1 MKSLKDTFGH
11 FITYCWCGCGVESQ
25 DLITYSDLNVSIDA
39 DDRIRSLQQSTSNLL
54 PALLGNETQSESDP
68 RQRRHTFI
76 ANSNRTL
83 LNMFSRCVI
92 EAGKFPDEWT
102 LQSYTGLQSWMYLH
116 SNQHSVQQLCE
127 VLQRMCLT
135 HDYNHKQKIVFN
147 IQVITAEASHA
158 IGANQLALC
167 IYDQAQTLSNR
178 DLNRSGG
185 PTISVTDLERHQI
198 AKKLKDLGEK
208 LEFSAQFQAEIISR
222 QRNLREVSNVP
233 NFVRLL
239 NMVQAV
245 NEEESHHIWRQ
256 IVLHVAR
263 VLDSALESAAQLFKY
278 AYSLPHNSLQCANML
293 YVALNIYLLAKGRH
307 SFDDPRQLDVFKLLN
322 DIAADF
328 ELYGD
333 QSKQFSPL
341 HKMAHVWGTAAVA
354 YYLNKKKHEYELCS
368 SVMRVTFETL
378 GIYFLSSGIESL
390 CLLAREYAPEF
401 CDMMANS
408 PNVKLRSPDCIYH
421 VRRRFRDVNTCISF
435 STDEVERMV
444 AELINIDASNN
455 TE

>member
-1 MKSLKDTFGH
+1 MMAR
-11 FITYCWCGCGVESQ
+11 CGSHISAEPQ
-25 DLITYSDLNVSIDA
+25 DLITYSDLNVSIGA
-39 DDRIRSLQQSTSNLL
+39 DDRIRSLQESTSNLL
-54 PALLGNETQSESDP
+54 PALLENETQRESDP
-68 RQRRHTFI
+68 RQQRHTLI
-76 ANSNRTL
+76 ANYNRRL
-83 LNMFSRCVI
+83 LNIFSLCVM

-127 VLQRMCLT
+127 ALQRICLT

-158 IGANQLALC
+158 VGANQLALC
-167 IYDQAQTLSNR
+167 IYDQAQTLSNK
-178 DLNRSGG
+178 DLNRSDD
-185 PTISVTDLERHQI
+185 TTNSVTDLERQQI
-198 AKKLKDLGEK
+198 AKKLKDLGKK
-208 LEFSAQFQAEIISR
+208 LEFSARFQAEIISR
-222 QRNLREVSNVP
+222 QRNLRE
-233 NFVRLL
+233 L
-239 NMVQAV
+239 QAV
-245 NEEESHHIWRQ
+245 NEEESRHIWRQ
-256 IVLHVAR
+256 IVLNVAR
-263 VLDSALESAAQLFKY
+263 VLDSALESAEQLFKY
-278 AYSLPHNSLQCANML
+278 AYSLPQNSLQCANML

-307 SFDDPRQLDVFKLLN
+307 SFDDPRRLDVFKLLN

-354 YYLNKKKHEYELCS
+354 YYLHKKKHEYELCS
-368 SVMRVTFETL
+368 SVMRVTFETF

-390 CLLAREYAPEF
+390 CLLAREHAPEF

-408 PNVKLRSPDCIYH
+408 PNVKVRNPDCIYH
-421 VRRRFRDVNTCISF
+421 VRRRFRDVNTCIPF

-444 AELINIDASNN
+444 AEFINIDASTNS
-455 TE
+455 E